1 MGNEIKHGQKTIKS
15 GEKAAR
21 KKEKR
26 MARTDAIAGGKNRK
40 KLTGRDH
47 QGNHDSAT
55 KQTKRHDD
63 RHQHGIAVAGA
74 AGSKK

>member
-1 MGNEIKHGQKTIKS
+1 MPNPQKTSKS
-15 GEKAAR
+15 SVKAA
-21 KKEKR
+21 KKQKQKKDR
-26 MARTDAIAGGKNRK
+26 ADAIDGAKNRK

-63 RHQHGIAVAGA
+63 RHDHGIKLAGR
-74 AGSKK
+74 AG